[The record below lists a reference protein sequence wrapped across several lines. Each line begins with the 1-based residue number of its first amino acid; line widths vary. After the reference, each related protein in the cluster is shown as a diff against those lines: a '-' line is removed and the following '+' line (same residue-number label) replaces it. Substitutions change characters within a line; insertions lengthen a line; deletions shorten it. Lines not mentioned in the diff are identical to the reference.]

1 MQITLALALPRDE
14 MTIPVSRHIA
24 TNAMNEIGVAED
36 CMHDIAVALTE
47 ACTNVL
53 RHSGPGD
60 EYEVSL
66 VVDEDDCVIRVVDTG
81 RGFDSTSLGFDNAD
95 TSAEQGRGIQLM
107 RALVDS
113 VKFISKPEAG
123 TIVHLEKKLT
133 FDDDSF
139 VRRGKTTTG

>member
-1 MQITLALALPRDE
+1 
-14 MTIPVSRHIA
+14 
-24 TNAMNEIGVAED
+24 
-36 CMHDIAVALTE
+36 
-47 ACTNVL
+47 
-53 RHSGPGD
+53 
-60 EYEVSL
+60 
-66 VVDEDDCVIRVVDTG
+66 
-81 RGFDSTSLGFDNAD
+81 
-95 TSAEQGRGIQLM
+95 M